1 MQRLYKQNHF
11 RSLDWAAPLF
21 QQFILSGEL
30 LFLCKI
36 ANLRFSGRNLVVL
49 NNKVLLESA

>member
-30 LFLCKI
+30 LFLCKMV
-36 ANLRFSGRNLVVL
+36 NLRFSGRNLVVFS
-49 NNKVLLESA
+49 NEVLLESA